1 MSFKIEKNQWKQ
13 VRLDDIV
20 EWYQKD
26 IPNNKQILLDIENYI
41 TAEHIESD
49 VIKITRSGLVKSGK
63 KGPTITKHYQKGDL
77 LLSTR
82 SVALRK
88 ASITQNEGVTGE
100 KLLVLRPK
108 KNSELIVELFPF
120 IFKSSHFWNFA
131 QNSAAGSVNK
141 FTSWTKI
148 KEYQF
153 LLPPKD
159 QQAKIAELLW
169 AMDDVVEKE
178 KEACKKLEILRDS
191 YKQKNLIKYR
201 KSIENDLSPNYE
213 VYKLEEVAEITGG
226 STPSRKVENYWNG
239 EIPWLTPTDVT
250 KHKEIQLG
258 ATKEYITKDGL
269 KNISNKIYPVGSI
282 LFCSRATIGFA
293 IINSVPMATN
303 QGFSNFIC
311 NSKISNYFLY
321 FLLKHCTPEL
331 TRLAGGSTF
340 LEISKASIRRFKIVL
355 PNKEIMHQIEKY
367 LLNIYNLLF
376 EYEGK
381 IQHSKQLQKSLI
393 NEIFSV

>member
-159 QQAKIAELLW
+159 QQAKIAKLLW

-178 KEACKKLEILRDS
+178 KFIFNSIQIIYKRVLFDFFVGEKIHPKRELGEFVTIKSGESPSKFEYNSENIGIPFLKVKDLNETVKLQEFSKEWVTPL
-191 YKQKNLIKYR
+191 KNRIIPKNSVIFPKRGAAIMTNKVRITICDCHVDTNIMALTIT
-201 KSIENDLSPNYE
+201 END
-213 VYKLEEVAEITGG
+213 KLDTEF
-226 STPSRKVENYWNG
+226 
-239 EIPWLTPTDVT
+239 
-250 KHKEIQLG
+250 
-258 ATKEYITKDGL
+258 
-269 KNISNKIYPVGSI
+269 
-282 LFCSRATIGFA
+282 LF
-293 IINSVPMATN
+293 
-303 QGFSNFIC
+303 
-311 NSKISNYFLY
+311 Y
-321 FLLKHCTPEL
+321 FLLYKKL
-331 TRLAGGSTF
+331 
-340 LEISKASIRRFKIVL
+340 FKIADTSQIPQINNVHINPFPIYLPPIKKQQDLVQELNNFINLMEITEKTVL
-355 PNKEIMHQIEKY
+355 SSQ
-367 LLNIYNLLF
+367 
-376 EYEGK
+376 
-381 IQHSKQLQKSLI
+381 QLQKSLI

>member
-159 QQAKIAELLW
+159 QQAKIAKLLW

-178 KEACKKLEILRDS
+178 KDVLDEIQSAYQVILENAFSDNGKFQLHKL
-191 YKQKNLIKYR
+191 KNLATINEESLKASKESDYEFKYLDIA
-201 KSIENDLSPNYE
+201 SIEEPKIIGEMKKMKFADAPSRARRILKDGSIVLSLVRPYHKAFVLVENSENIISSTGTAVINTNSGVNNHFLFHQFFSNRFQLFCDAMMTGTNYPAITPFDLKE
-213 VYKLEEVAEITGG
+213 YKLYFCD
-226 STPSRKVENYWNG
+226 S
-239 EIPWLTPTDVT
+239 LDD
-250 KHKEIQLG
+250 Q
-258 ATKEYITKDGL
+258 
-269 KNISNKIYPVGSI
+269 NKIASKLDSFDNSI
-282 LFCSRATIGFA
+282 VIV
-293 IINSVPMATN
+293 N
-303 QGFSNFIC
+303 
-311 NSKISNYFLY
+311 
-321 FLLKHCTPEL
+321 
-331 TRLAGGSTF
+331 
-340 LEISKASIRRFKIVL
+340 ASIQ
-355 PNKEIMHQIEKY
+355 N
-367 LLNIYNLLF
+367 
-376 EYEGK
+376 
-381 IQHSKQLQKSLI
+381 SKQLQKSLI